1 MYRAVVY
8 QICIGMYRA
17 VHSVSPGRVLYIGC
31 LGLISTMGF
40 ICFHGLLYGGGVLS
54 GLQKGL
60 LQATDTE
67 HMMVK
72 AMAKIDYRSML

>member
-40 ICFHGLLYGGGVLS
+40 ICFHGLLYGGGGTIRVA
-54 GLQKGL
+54 KRV
-60 LQATDTE
+60 ATSDR
-67 HMMVK
+67 
-72 AMAKIDYRSML
+72 Y